1 LPEAGF
7 AMIPTGFNAIFLRK
21 IVLASLE
28 RGIPKKRIFSNPK
41 GAAKTIEAIKYF
53 RCWRLQINESGM
65 VEGQILLL
73 LLDIPICILKA
84 FVNKK
89 FF

>member
-1 LPEAGF
+1 
-7 AMIPTGFNAIFLRK
+7 MIPTGFNAIFLRK

-73 LLDIPICILKA
+73 LVGHPYTYIKIIRQ
-84 FVNKK
+84 
-89 FF
+89 